1 MAQTAYPATSAHNIL
16 FLHLKLKEKHLL
28 FVPDNL
34 VVKLWLCEVS
44 FLSDNGHIYQL
55 FLFRYTI
62 LQNFTFLS
70 PFHFSVDCYRL
81 PVFSSFTCFD
91 R

>member
-1 MAQTAYPATSAHNIL
+1 MAQTAYPAASAHNIVCL
-16 FLHLKLKEKHLL
+16 DLKLKEKHLP
-28 FVPDNL
+28 FVSDNL
-34 VVKLWLCEVS
+34 VVKLWLCE
-44 FLSDNGHIYQL
+44 NGHIYQL

-81 PVFSSFTCFD
+81 PIFSSFTCFD